1 MKKFQVSWRER
12 KLKDK
17 NDMERYTKKKSKL
30 FIKK

>member
-17 NDMERYTKKKSKL
+17 NDMERYTKKKRKL

>member
-17 NDMERYTKKKSKL
+17 NDMERYTKKKGKL

>member
-17 NDMERYTKKKSKL
+17 NDMERHTKKKSKL